1 MVRFQKYV
9 NLFAGASSLFGVVKG
24 VIKQKAI
31 IGEYQRIWRL
41 NKNAMSFLLF
51 WAIINILLSLS
62 CFIMPEGFLRYYLE
76 MNLFWNVVTLFFA
89 GPGFITARRKVD
101 EVPSLVTP
109 VDFLT
114 QFTATQK
121 VLLFNAGLDIAYI
134 VAAVFLIDR
143 GTIFSDV
150 RIQAYGANVLFQGI
164 FLLGFDAVLYLINNT
179 LVNNAVK
186 NFES

>member
-1 MVRFQKYV
+1 MVRLQKYV
-9 NLFAGASSLFGVVKG
+9 NLFSGASSIFGVVKG

-41 NKNAMSFLLF
+41 NKNAMAFLLF
-51 WAIINILLSLS
+51 WSIANILLSLS
-62 CFIMPEGFLRYYLE
+62 FFIMPEGFLRYFIE
-76 MNLFWNVVTLFFA
+76 MNLLWNVVNLFFA

-101 EVPSLVTP
+101 EVPSLVKDI
-109 VDFLT
+109 DFLS

-143 GTIFSDV
+143 GTIFTDV
-150 RIQAYGANVLFQGI
+150 RVQAYGANVLFQGI
-164 FLLGFDAVLYLINNT
+164 FLLGFDVVLYLINNT
-179 LVNNAVK
+179 LVNNALK
-186 NFES
+186 SFES

>member
-1 MVRFQKYV
+1 
-9 NLFAGASSLFGVVKG
+9 
-24 VIKQKAI
+24 
-31 IGEYQRIWRL
+31 
-41 NKNAMSFLLF
+41 
-51 WAIINILLSLS
+51 
-62 CFIMPEGFLRYYLE
+62 
-76 MNLFWNVVTLFFA
+76 
-89 GPGFITARRKVD
+89 
-101 EVPSLVTP
+101 

-134 VAAVFLIDR
+134 IAAVFLIDR

-150 RIQAYGANVLFQGI
+150 RVQAYGANVLFQGI